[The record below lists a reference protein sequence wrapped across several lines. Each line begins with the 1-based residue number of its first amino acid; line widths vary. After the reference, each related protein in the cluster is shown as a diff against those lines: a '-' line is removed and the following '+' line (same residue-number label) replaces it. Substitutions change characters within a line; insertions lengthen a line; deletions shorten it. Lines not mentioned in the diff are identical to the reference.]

1 MIMTIVMVVVIII
14 TITIIIIITITIT
27 ITTSIIIIIAVA
39 VAVALININKI
50 TITIIRIIIMI
61 IIKTMELC
69 VSGGGSRIETPLCV
83 LLSSDFW
90 EKLSCLSSVIWT
102 PFCLQ
107 TICGEQTMLD
117 SSHQSSHI

>member
-14 TITIIIIITITIT
+14 TITIIIIIIITIT
-27 ITTSIIIIIAVA
+27 ITTSIIIIIADA
-39 VAVALININKI
+39 VANINKI

-69 VSGGGSRIETPLCV
+69 VSGGGSRFETPLCV

-117 SSHQSSHI
+117 SSNQSSHI